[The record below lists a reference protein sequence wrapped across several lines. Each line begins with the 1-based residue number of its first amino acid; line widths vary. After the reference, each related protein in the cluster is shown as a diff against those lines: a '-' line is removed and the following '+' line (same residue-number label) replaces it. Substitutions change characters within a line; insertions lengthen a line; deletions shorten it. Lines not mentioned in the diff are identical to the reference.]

1 VNALWVFLILL
12 ALFLRGAHLVKAALD
27 RQFPIPARPKGSTR

>member
-1 VNALWVFLILL
+1 MNALWVFLILL

-27 RQFPIPARPKGSTR
+27 RQFPITTTPKDGTR